1 MSAQFTQ
8 AVTALLHQN
17 DATVRQQANTWLED
31 LQHAPHAWAVCSE
44 VLQDSSNMD
53 AKFYAAQTLRTK
65 VLSRPCSSRSH
76 VAFLDASCGM
86 AGSVAAELQV

>member
-17 DATVRQQANTWLED
+17 DPTVRQQANTWLEE

-65 VLSRPCSSRSH
+65 VLSRPLSPRPL
-76 VAFLDASCGM
+76 VAFLAASCVITGPR
-86 AGSVAAELQV
+86 GG